1 MTAGIL
7 PLDGEMELDAG
18 RYPPDRMFV
27 TRRCASEPAAGVD
40 ALGAAGHP
48 ASAIRSRAQ
57 HRHLSAG
64 DRYRCG
70 RAVMRINPFDHPSVE
85 SASQRPQHS
94 GRLPAKPACFRTA
107 RPT

>member
-40 ALGAAGHP
+40 AL
-48 ASAIRSRAQ
+48 ASSAPSSFGGRSVPLWPRRDVHQ
-57 HRHLSAG
+57 PL
-64 DRYRCG
+64 
-70 RAVMRINPFDHPSVE
+70 
-85 SASQRPQHS
+85 
-94 GRLPAKPACFRTA
+94 
-107 RPT
+107 